1 MKKVGRLILKYSE
14 IVAVSFQAETKCNLK
29 LDNGIF
35 KTTNSKNVLW
45 NYTKSILIIQIAW
58 KSRKAIEVQQ
68 KFIIYSA
75 QQLHLYDSGQSTESA
90 DKAVT

>member
-1 MKKVGRLILKYSE
+1 M
-14 IVAVSFQAETKCNLK
+14 
-29 LDNGIF
+29 
-35 KTTNSKNVLW
+35 LW

-58 KSRKAIEVQQ
+58 KSRKALEVQQ
-68 KFIIYSA
+68 NFIIYSA